1 MDHFSQLYLK
11 CFLLEDGKIA
21 PLLDGHEEA
30 EGCQIVML
38 RDCQLLDLL
47 WHIFKAADWVFEST
61 RE

>member
-1 MDHFSQLYLK
+1 MNHFSQLDLK

-30 EGCQIVML
+30 EGCQVVVL

-47 WHIFKAADWVFEST
+47 WHFFKAANWVFEST